1 MKRIIKDY
9 TTITKEQLQLI
20 SDAYPDG
27 IDSEMLIS
35 FVNAKGE
42 YVKALEVRTDDTIFL
57 FKISAGMLAKI
68 DDHTDDDFDMGDFV
82 DDYDLPKPESED
94 EDDDKPKKKKK
105 AAPKKKPKSDDDDE
119 DDFDSFK
126 DDDDDDDDY
135 DSGDDSDGDDDDDD
149 DDF

>member
-1 MKRIIKDY
+1 MNRIIKDY

-82 DDYDLPKPESED
+82 EDYDLPKPETD
-94 EDDDKPKKKKK
+94 EDDEDDKPKKGKKK
-105 AAPKKKPKSDDDDE
+105 PAPKKKPKDDDDDDDFDMNDDDDDDDNDNDQDDDDDDDE
-119 DDFDSFK
+119 DDF
-126 DDDDDDDDY
+126 
-135 DSGDDSDGDDDDDD
+135 
-149 DDF
+149 

>member
-1 MKRIIKDY
+1 MNRIIKDY

-82 DDYDLPKPESED
+82 DDYDLPKPEADED
-94 EDDDKPKKKKK
+94 DDDKPKKKKK
-105 AAPKKKPKSDDDDE
+105 PAPKKKPKADDDD
-119 DDFDSFK
+119 DFDL
-126 DDDDDDDDY
+126 DDDDDDDDQN
-135 DSGDDSDGDDDDDD
+135 DDDDDDDDD